1 MGDLKN
7 PRWMYLKAI
16 LFVIGG
22 IISGGLILLGSP
34 EWRTAVLLAVCVWCF
49 ARAYYFA
56 FYVIEHYI
64 DDDFRYAGISSAI
77 RYWFRRRDR

>member
-1 MGDLKN
+1 MGDLQN

-22 IISGGLILLGSP
+22 ALSAGLIWAESPHWKTAALL
-34 EWRTAVLLAVCVWCF
+34 VVCVWCF

-64 DDDFRYAGISSAI
+64 DDDFRYAGLSSAV
-77 RYWFRRRDR
+77 RYWLRRRKE

>member
-1 MGDLKN
+1 MGDLQN

-22 IISGGLILLGSP
+22 VLSAGLIWAESP
-34 EWRTAVLLAVCVWCF
+34 HWKTAALLAICVWCF

-64 DDDFRYAGISSAI
+64 DGDFRYAGLSSAV
-77 RYWFRRRDR
+77 RYWLRRPKK